1 MQIMR
6 INGVSLFVEVI
17 GHGPPLLLM
26 HGGPGADHW
35 TLQPFRALADRFT
48 LVFYDHRCNGRS
60 EGAPLSSMTWGN
72 LAADADALRREL
84 EYERWA
90 VLGHSF
96 GGNVALEYALRHP
109 ASLSRLVLLD
119 TGGDAWWGQEHASQ
133 LLARRG
139 FPAESVTLAHRFLNG
154 RIEPREFMPA
164 LFRLGTAY
172 NPHLTFRQL
181 VRDLLR
187 GEWRSKMRPEAL
199 IYAAPN
205 LIAGWSVMDRLG
217 EIAAPTL
224 VMAGRD
230 DFIFPPEHQ
239 AQLAAGIRNATL
251 RIIDRAGHNPQS
263 ERPAEVMAAVADFLA
278 DAATERAPLG
288 PVLAAGR

>member
-1 MQIMR
+1 MPTMR
-6 INGVSLFVEVI
+6 VNGASLFVEVV
-17 GHGPPLLLM
+17 GRGSPLLLM

-35 TLQPFRALADRFT
+35 MLRPFRELADRFT

-60 EGAPLSSMTWGN
+60 TGAPLSSMTWEN
-72 LAADADALRREL
+72 LAADADALRRAL
-84 EYERWA
+84 GYQRWA

-96 GGNVALEYALRHP
+96 GGNVALEYALRYP

-119 TGGDAWWGQEHASQ
+119 TGGDAWWGQEHASR

-139 FPAESVTLAHRFLNG
+139 SPPQTVALAHRFLNG
-154 RIEPREFMPA
+154 RIEPREFLPA
-164 LFRLGTAY
+164 LFRLGKVY
-172 NPHLTFRQL
+172 NPYLSVRQL
-181 VRDLLR
+181 VGDLLR

-199 IYAAPN
+199 IHAAPN

-239 AQLAAGIRNATL
+239 AQLAAGLQNAKL
-251 RIIDRAGHNPQS
+251 RIIDRAGHNPHS
-263 ERPAEVMAAVADFLA
+263 ERPAEVMAAVAAFLA
-278 DAATERAPLG
+278 DPSAEPMPRR
-288 PVLAAGR
+288 PVVAVGG